1 MDFKNI
7 ILERKDGVAK
17 IMINRPEALNAL
29 DVATLLEIQKALEEI
44 RNDES
49 VGVVVLTGVGRA
61 FSAGVDL
68 KSVGGQR
75 IEAGNVGAD
84 INAAARRVIQ
94 TMEELPKP
102 VIAMVNGFCLTGG
115 LEIAMGCD
123 IIIASEN
130 SKFGDTHVRWGFRPT
145 WGLSQKLPRAVG
157 LMKAK
162 ELSFTAQM
170 ISAAEAER
178 IGLINKAVSPEELEP
193 TVLALAQSILS
204 NSRDAIAA
212 YKSLMNHGFREDL
225 AAALKFEAETSFN
238 ISDTEERVK
247 QFRK

>member
-7 ILERKDGVAK
+7 VLEKKDGIAR
-17 IMINRPEALNAL
+17 IMFNRPDALNAL
-29 DVATLLEIQKALEEI
+29 DVATLREAQKALDEV
-44 RNDES
+44 RNDDS
-49 VGVVVLTGVGRA
+49 VGVVVLTGIGRA

-68 KSVGGQR
+68 KSVGGKR
-75 IEAGNVGAD
+75 LEGGNVGGD
-84 INAAARRVIQ
+84 LNTTARAVIL

-102 VIAMVNGFCLTGG
+102 VIGMVNGFCLTGG
-115 LEIAMGCD
+115 LEVAMGCD
-123 IIIASEN
+123 MLIASDK

-170 ISAAEAER
+170 ITAAEAER
-178 IGLINKAVSPEELEP
+178 IGLINKVVPAEELEA
-193 TVLALAQSILS
+193 TVMSLAKAILA

-212 YKSLMNHGFREDL
+212 YKALINHGYREDL
-225 AAALKFEAETSFN
+225 ATGLKMEAETTFA
-238 ISDTEERVK
+238 IRDTEERIAE
-247 QFRK
+247 FRK